1 MRRWMVLWMLVGC
14 GPNLDAFLPE
24 YVDSVCELVLECTD
38 PAVRTFDGTNSMD
51 ACWSVWGPSIAEP
64 FASCDYR
71 PALGKACLDA
81 IDEVRCPEY
90 VLTVDAVLP
99 EACVTL
105 TEECGADDGWD
116 TAE

>member
-1 MRRWMVLWMLVGC
+1 MRRCMVLGMLFGC
-14 GPNLDAFLPE
+14 GPSLDTFLPE

-38 PAVRTFDGTNSMD
+38 PAVRTFDGTNSME
-51 ACWSVWGPSIAEP
+51 ACRSFQGPSIVEI
-64 FASCDYR
+64 FDSCDYR
-71 PALGKACLDA
+71 PTRGKACLDA